1 MVRVGV
7 PADVDEKLLGLF
19 PAGSEVVRVDS
30 DGSGELPL
38 DVWIPPLY
46 PKQVEAVA
54 KRVRG
59 VKLVQSLW
67 AGVDVLLPY
76 VPQGATLCDGRGVH
90 DISVAEY
97 VVAVVLGMLKYL
109 PYYVRMQE
117 KGQWKL
123 RFGAEKL
130 YLEAHPGEGPQ
141 VPPVLLEELTG
152 KTVLIVGY
160 GAIGESVEARLA
172 PFGVQFLRVARHRRE
187 GVEPIEELDALLPKA
202 DVVIL
207 LVPLTE
213 ATRGLFDRGRLAKMK
228 HAALLVNVARGPV
241 VDTDALVE
249 ALEAGRIRAVVDV
262 TDPEPLP
269 DGHPLWSAPNVLI
282 TPHIGGS
289 SPHFMERAI
298 RLAASQVRRFMAGDP
313 LQNVVHEG
321 Y

>member
-19 PAGSEVVRVDS
+19 PEGAKVVRVDS
-30 DGSGELPL
+30 DGAGEVAL

-54 KRVRG
+54 ARVRG
-59 VKLVQSLW
+59 VKLVQALW
-67 AGVDVLLPY
+67 AGVDVLLPF
-76 VPQGATLCDGRGVH
+76 VPEGATLCDGQGVH

-109 PYYVRMQE
+109 PFYVHMQE
-117 KGQWKL
+117 QAEWKL
-123 RFGAEKL
+123 RFGAERL
-130 YLEAHPGEGPQ
+130 YTAAHPEDGPR

-160 GAIGESVEARLA
+160 GAIGKAVEERLT
-172 PFGVQFLRVARHRRE
+172 PFGVEFLRVARRRRE
-187 GVEPIEELDALLPKA
+187 GVEPIEQLDALLPKA
-202 DVVIL
+202 DVVVL
-207 LVPLTE
+207 LVPLTAE
-213 ATRGLFDRGRLAKMK
+213 TKSLFDAERLAKMK

-241 VDTDALVE
+241 VDTGALVA
-249 ALEAGRIRAVVDV
+249 ALQAGKVRAVLDV
-262 TDPEPLP
+262 TAPEPLP

-282 TPHIGGS
+282 TPHIAGS
-289 SPHFMERAI
+289 SPRFMERAI
-298 RLAASQVRRFMAGDP
+298 RLAADQVRRYMAGEP
-313 LQNVVHEG
+313 LQNVVSEG